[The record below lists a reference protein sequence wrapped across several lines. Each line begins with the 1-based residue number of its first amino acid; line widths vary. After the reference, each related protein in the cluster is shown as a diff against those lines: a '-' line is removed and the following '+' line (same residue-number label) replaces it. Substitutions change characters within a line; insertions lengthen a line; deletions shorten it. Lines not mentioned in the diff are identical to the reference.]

1 MKYRFP
7 FLTICL
13 MIAGLFIVSCSGDS
27 TTEPEP
33 DTRIDTPTAY
43 TFDSRF
49 QDGVSSVAYSG
60 QIVRNLLVQDLK
72 IFIDNLG
79 KAGASSATL
88 QDLLNF
94 YEYNDNLDLTTL
106 TGAASPLLE
115 GKYSSISTGKNLI
128 GKISDATVI
137 GYNKTADELIREW
150 FALIVAN
157 SNDPAKLGT
166 ALVYTDDDGVDM
178 TQMINKIL
186 LGAVVYYQGTGIY
199 FDGLFARNNTEASG
213 TNSYTSME
221 HGWDEA
227 FGYYGAARDYFSYND
242 DQLAGG
248 SSDFSRDS
256 NGDGSVDLKSEYNY
270 GFSRNAAKR
279 DKGGTGVDFT
289 KEIFDAFL
297 IGRTAIVNQDS
308 QDDINAQRLAAS
320 NGWEKVIAA
329 TAIHYIN
336 DTITEMAALDANS
349 GPANAAQKNLNKFW
363 AEMRAFVAN
372 LQYNPLKIISDT
384 DLNTLA
390 TLMGNKP
397 IYNAV
402 GTQEH
407 TDYVNALNQARD
419 IMKNAYSYSDANA
432 NNW

>member
-186 LGAVVYYQGTGIY
+186 LGAVV
-199 FDGLFARNNTEASG
+199 
-213 TNSYTSME
+213 
-221 HGWDEA
+221 
-227 FGYYGAARDYFSYND
+227 
-242 DQLAGG
+242 
-248 SSDFSRDS
+248 
-256 NGDGSVDLKSEYNY
+256 
-270 GFSRNAAKR
+270 
-279 DKGGTGVDFT
+279 
-289 KEIFDAFL
+289 
-297 IGRTAIVNQDS
+297 
-308 QDDINAQRLAAS
+308 
-320 NGWEKVIAA
+320 
-329 TAIHYIN
+329 
-336 DTITEMAALDANS
+336 
-349 GPANAAQKNLNKFW
+349 
-363 AEMRAFVAN
+363 
-372 LQYNPLKIISDT
+372 
-384 DLNTLA
+384 
-390 TLMGNKP
+390 
-397 IYNAV
+397 
-402 GTQEH
+402 
-407 TDYVNALNQARD
+407 
-419 IMKNAYSYSDANA
+419 
-432 NNW
+432 